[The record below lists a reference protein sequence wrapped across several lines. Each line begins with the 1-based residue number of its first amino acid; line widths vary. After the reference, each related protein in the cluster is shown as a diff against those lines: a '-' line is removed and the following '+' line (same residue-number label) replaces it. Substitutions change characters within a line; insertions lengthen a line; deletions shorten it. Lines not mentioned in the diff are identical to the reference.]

1 MPSRGIPLLGYAPAA
16 VSPGF
21 LCSKWRQKKA
31 PCPGSLCRGY
41 GASARKE
48 CVDGTV
54 RLCLDSGNG
63 LFDAEGLLF
72 AGRHVLECDD
82 SVAHLVLSDEGD
94 KRNLAGIGI

>member
-1 MPSRGIPLLGYAPAA
+1 MAMPNCGIPGFSVPWGVGQKQAPY
-16 VSPGF
+16 
-21 LCSKWRQKKA
+21 
-31 PCPGSLCRGY
+31 PGSLWRGY
-41 GASARKE
+41 GASLRKE